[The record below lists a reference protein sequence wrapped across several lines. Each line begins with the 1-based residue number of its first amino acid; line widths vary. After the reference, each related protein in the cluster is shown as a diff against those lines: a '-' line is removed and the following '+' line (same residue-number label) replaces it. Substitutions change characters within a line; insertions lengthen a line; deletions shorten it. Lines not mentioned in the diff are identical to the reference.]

1 MTEPATLSAPIAAPT
16 RPALRYLGGKWRL
29 APRVIA
35 HFPPHRVYVEPF
47 GGAASVLLRKPRAY
61 AEIYND
67 LDGDVAGFFQVL
79 RDPVLAARLAE
90 LVALTPFARAEFEA
104 AYLPADDALEAARQ
118 MVVRSFMGHGSTA
131 TGKRTRTGFR
141 ADSNRSH
148 TTPAHDWCSVP
159 PNLVR
164 VSARLQGVVIERRP
178 AAEIIA
184 RFDGPDT
191 LHYVDPPYVPS
202 TRSQRK
208 NRGQLEC
215 GYAHEL
221 SLDDHSA
228 LLEQLDAVQGMVV
241 LSGYPSD
248 LYDAKLKGWRR
259 IEMDAMADGARPR
272 VEVLWLNPAA
282 CDAHGLFGA
291 AA

>member
-1 MTEPATLSAPIAAPT
+1 MTDAPIAAPT

-29 APRVIA
+29 APRLIA

-67 LDGDVAGFFQVL
+67 LDDEVVSFFRVL
-79 RDPVLAARLAE
+79 RDPVQARRLAE

-104 AYLPADDALEAARQ
+104 AYAPADDGLEAARQ
-118 MVVRSFMGHGSTA
+118 IVIRSFMGHGPTA
-131 TGKRTRTGFR
+131 TGKRSRTGFR

-148 TTPAHDWCSVP
+148 TAPASDWCGVP
-159 PNLVR
+159 ANLIR
-164 VSARLQGVVIERRP
+164 VAERLQGVVIERRP
-178 AAEIIA
+178 AAEVIA

-208 NRGQLEC
+208 NRGQLEF

-221 SLDDHSA
+221 SLDDHTA
-228 LLEQLDAVQGMVV
+228 LLDQLNGATGMVA

-248 LYDAKLKGWRR
+248 LYAAQLKGWRR

-272 VEVLWLNPAA
+272 TEVLWLNAAA
-282 CDAHGLFGA
+282 CEAHGLFGA